1 MATAIAE
8 AVLKMDQDDEATP
21 DRLRLL
27 NIHLIRLL
35 YWWGDGH
42 PLLPK
47 ADKTRAWFN
56 MSRIGQYVARMGSY

>member
-27 NIHLIRLL
+27 NIHLIWLL
-35 YWWGDGH
+35 H
-42 PLLPK
+42 
-47 ADKTRAWFN
+47 
-56 MSRIGQYVARMGSY
+56 